1 MMSIPLKGFT
11 NRMGFI
17 YTSLVMDICLYSL
30 SAQLLQSNVEIV
42 GGAVLQ
48 HIQTQSL
55 HSESTW
61 RTRKCKHFSAS
72 SKCGVSCDKC
82 ISGG

>member
-17 YTSLVMDICLYSL
+17 YTSLVMGICLYSL

-48 HIQTQSL
+48 HIQTYKHNHYTQSPLGELGNVNISL
-55 HSESTW
+55 HH
-61 RTRKCKHFSAS
+61 RNV
-72 SKCGVSCDKC
+72 GLL
-82 ISGG
+82 